1 MEIASLIIGIV
12 DDADQPSLW
21 RASCTAWFEG
31 QIRKIFLCWRREK
44 LFLQSPID
52 KGVNLDDKHSYQLAS
67 GYNLEPSNGI
77 DAVVPFEGVKD
88 MLALEPSSCK
98 RLFCESPLGFGPDH
112 DIDQNC

>member
-12 DDADQPSLW
+12 DDTDQPSLW
-21 RASCTAWFEG
+21 RASGTAWFEG

-67 GYNLEPSNGI
+67 GYNLEHMGWCDVLGSYMSILIVWLQPWGKPPHPVLDI
-77 DAVVPFEGVKD
+77 G
-88 MLALEPSSCK
+88 
-98 RLFCESPLGFGPDH
+98 LFDCLLGEA
-112 DIDQNC
+112 IMI